1 MSSPQ
6 LLRASLE
13 SLRDCPEEL
22 IEIIVRQ
29 AAALEELQKQVKDL
43 QDQIRDL
50 NDRNN
55 GLSSQVEALEKTAA
69 RQAAP
74 FRIADKH
81 RSADPKKP
89 GRPQGHPGTH
99 RWIPDHVDQEI
110 IVGLERCPQCGERLT
125 NSRPLIQ
132 YI

>member
-13 SLRDCPEEL
+13 SLRDCPEKL

-55 GLSSQVEALEKTAA
+55 FLSSQVEALEKTAA

-81 RSADPKKP
+81 RSADPQKAGPPP
-89 GRPQGHPGTH
+89 GASRNSSLDSRSRGSG
-99 RWIPDHVDQEI
+99 D
-110 IVGLERCPQCGERLT
+110 RCSFGELSGVRRT
-125 NSRPLIQ
+125 TEEPA
-132 YI
+132 